1 MTAASPLVAVDD
13 LSAFYGRA
21 QALWNITLQVRAG
34 EGVGVVGRNG
44 AGKSTL
50 LRTIGGVHRSA
61 SGSVIVDGQPTL
73 GKPPHHVARH
83 GVSLVREGAP
93 VFTELSVLSN
103 IELGGTLAR
112 FRGAEPMSLDDV
124 WAVFPDLEATKS
136 RNAGVLSGGQRQML
150 ALATALMSR
159 PTILLLDEPSAGLAP
174 TAAATA
180 FEAIGRMRSGGLA
193 VLIAEQNRDWL
204 DRVADR
210 TIEIESGHIQAGGG
224 TVETVVHHEE
234 ERPA

>member
-1 MTAASPLVAVDD
+1 
-13 LSAFYGRA
+13 
-21 QALWNITLQVRAG
+21 
-34 EGVGVVGRNG
+34 
-44 AGKSTL
+44 L
-50 LRTIGGVHRSA
+50 LRTIAGVHHSA
-61 SGSVIVDGQPTL
+61 LGSVLVDGQPTL
-73 GKPPHHVARH
+73 GKPPHHVARR

-93 VFTELSVLSN
+93 VFTELSVASN

-112 FRGAEPMSLDDV
+112 LRGSEPMPLEDV
-124 WAVFPDLEATKS
+124 WTVFPDLEAIS
-136 RNAGVLSGGQRQML
+136 GRSAGVLSGGQRQML

-180 FEAIGRMRSGGLA
+180 FDAIGRMRSRGLA

-210 TIEIESGHIQAGGG
+210 TIEIESGHLQPGDHAAEVSAHRGDGQ
-224 TVETVVHHEE
+224 
-234 ERPA
+234 PA